1 MVAGFE
7 VFGVTKLS
15 SGVVVAHEE
24 RLSGLVD
31 NGFSKALLQLL
42 VFIN

>member
-24 RLSGLVD
+24 RLSGLVHY
-31 NGFSKALLQLL
+31 GFREALLKLL